1 MVVCVLLVF
10 CFFWG
15 STAYAVEILM
25 GNEGMLVFEPCE
37 LTISVGDMVE
47 FVNDGG
53 YHDVEVTSGPELLSL
68 PPCSGPCTI
77 GTLTFNLAGTYDYI
91 CSIGSHA
98 SNGMV
103 GIITVEETNSTSTSV
118 QVIHN
123 SASPTVDVYIDG
135 VLSVEGF
142 AYRTA
147 TPVLDLGTDFTVGI
161 APAGGDV
168 IANFPFSLED
178 GGEYVVVATGI
189 LNDDTAPFNLAATST
204 IFGATDGNVGLNV
217 YHGST
222 DAPSVDVLADGSVLV
237 SDLMYGEFSGFVEVA
252 AADYTIGIAPTG
264 GTSIADFTASLSGLG
279 GESAVVF
286 ASGFLSGD
294 DPAFGLFAALG
305 DGSVLEFPFYD
316 TSDDGG
322 DDGGFDDLDVE
333 YFIDLPDLTGQGSM
347 IIIEEVIGLEVG
359 DEIGI
364 FDAEAITNYNDCSNQ
379 IGELL
384 VGAGVWTGEQLNLV
398 SIGSNDLCSFGG
410 AQFAGFVEG
419 NDVIIKVYRASEDME
434 YATEL
439 TWGAGS
445 GVFLSLIHI

>member
-1 MVVCVLLVF
+1 MVHSYKILLAFLFSSFVLTSETFTVNS
-10 CFFWG
+10 G
-15 STAYAVEILM
+15 SYYYSPT
-25 GNEGMLVFEPCE
+25 N

-47 FVNDGG
+47 FINDNG

-77 GTLTFNLAGTYDYI
+77 GTLTFDLAGTYDYI

-103 GIITVEETNSTSTSV
+103 GTITVEETNSTSTSV

-142 AYRTA
+142 TYRTA

-161 APAGGDV
+161 APAGEDV

-189 LNDDTAPFNLAATST
+189 LNDEITPFNLAATST
-204 IFGATDGNVGLNV
+204 MFGATSGNVGLNV

-222 DAPSVDVLADGSVLV
+222 DAPSVDVLADGGVLV

-264 GTSIADFTASLSGLG
+264 GASIADFTAPLSGLG

-286 ASGFLSGD
+286 ASGLLTPGD
-294 DPAFGLFAALG
+294 SDPGFGLFAALE
-305 DGSVLEFPFYD
+305 DGSVFELSSLELSVANLANPVSFGLTSVYPNPFNPT
-316 TSDDGG
+316 TSISYNVDK
-322 DDGGFDDLDVE
+322 FSKVNINI
-333 YFIDLPDLTGQGSM
+333 YDLTGK
-347 IIIEEVIGLEVG
+347 
-359 DEIGI
+359 
-364 FDAEAITNYNDCSNQ
+364 
-379 IGELL
+379 L
-384 VGAGVWTGEQLNLV
+384 VSNLV
-398 SIGSNDLCSFGG
+398 NSHKSIGNHS
-410 AQFAGFVEG
+410 
-419 NDVIIKVYRASEDME
+419 IIWNAS
-434 YATEL
+434 TL
-439 TWGAGS
+439 PS
-445 GVFLSLIHI
+445 GVYFINLSINSYTETKKIMLTK

>member
-1 MVVCVLLVF
+1 MVHSYKFLLAVLFSSFALTSETFTVNS
-10 CFFWG
+10 G
-15 STAYAVEILM
+15 SYYYTPA
-25 GNEGMLVFEPCE
+25 N

-103 GIITVEETNSTSTSV
+103 GTITVEETNTTSTSV

-142 AYRTA
+142 AYRAA

-161 APAGGDV
+161 APAGGDI
-168 IANFPFSLED
+168 IASFPFSLED

-204 IFGATDGNVGLNV
+204 MFGATDGNVGLNV

-264 GTSIADFTASLSGLG
+264 GTSIADFTAPLSGLG

-286 ASGFLSGD
+286 ASGFLTPGD
-294 DPAFGLFAALG
+294 SDPGFGLFAALE
-305 DGSVLEFPFYD
+305 DGSVLELSSSELSVEILANPASFGLTSVYPNPFNPA
-316 TSDDGG
+316 TS
-322 DDGGFDDLDVE
+322 
-333 YFIDLPDLTGQGSM
+333 I
-347 IIIEEVIGLEVG
+347 
-359 DEIGI
+359 
-364 FDAEAITNYNDCSNQ
+364 NYNVNKFSKVNINIYD
-379 IGELL
+379 
-384 VGAGVWTGEQLNLV
+384 VTGKLV
-398 SIGSNDLCSFGG
+398 SILENSYKP
-410 AQFAGFVEG
+410 VG
-419 NDVIIKVYRASEDME
+419 NHSTVWEASS
-434 YATEL
+434 L
-439 TWGAGS
+439 PS
-445 GVFLSLIHI
+445 GVYFVNLSINSHTETIKIMLTK